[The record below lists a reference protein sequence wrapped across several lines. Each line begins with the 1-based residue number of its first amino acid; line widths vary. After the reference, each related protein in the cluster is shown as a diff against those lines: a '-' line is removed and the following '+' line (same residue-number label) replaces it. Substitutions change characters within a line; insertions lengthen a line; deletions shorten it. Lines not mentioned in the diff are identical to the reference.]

1 MCKKQPFFNSTLTI
15 KMQILMNLFI
25 FSWIYEKVSVF
36 LQNKNEYEY
45 DIYIRSQS
53 DFQSRDN

>member
-1 MCKKQPFFNSTLTI
+1 
-15 KMQILMNLFI
+15 MNLFI

>member
-1 MCKKQPFFNSTLTI
+1 MCKKQSFFNSMLTI